1 VTRPSLT
8 RQAGAL
14 ASGSFATQLLSV
26 ALLVALA
33 RLVSKPELGG
43 YQQLALIYGILQ
55 PLLVG
60 GIPAALLYFVPRT
73 DDPAERRA
81 WLGHAYLLLGA
92 SGLAI
97 SVVFALAR
105 QPLADALGNPA
116 LAAPLLVYAPHPF
129 FAFIAAVA
137 STALVAVRRAGVAA
151 ALNAFAGIATLVTV
165 LVAVAIEPDT
175 THMAAGLVIGAAV
188 AAAVSTV
195 TVQRIVGISL
205 RRADAVRA
213 SRALLAYGLP
223 LALTGLA
230 GRLAWQFDRL
240 VVSREF
246 SAAVFAVYAVGA
258 VELPITAIV
267 QQSINAVLV
276 PALTERN
283 AAGDVGGM
291 VALWRR
297 AICRSSLVLLPV
309 FVFFMLTAAELI
321 RLLFGSAYESSTSVF
336 RIYLLLVPIR
346 VATYGIITQAIGR
359 TTINLVGSI
368 LLLVLNAIFVLA
380 LVGPL
385 GLNGPAL
392 GTVLATTG
400 LAIYYLVRLRSVLGV
415 GIGAL
420 FPWAPLAAN
429 LGLSALAGVPVVLL
443 MIAGAGGVLLLVA
456 GGALYGLAY
465 IGLLLATR
473 RLDAREI
480 EWGARLL
487 HALGLRWR
495 LSPGP

>member
-1 VTRPSLT
+1 MTRPSLT

-14 ASGSFATQLLSV
+14 ASGSFATQFLSV
-26 ALLVALA
+26 VLLVALA

-73 DDPAERRA
+73 HAHAERRA
-81 WLGHAYLLLGA
+81 WLGHAYLLLGV

-97 SVVFALAR
+97 SLAFALAR
-105 QPLADALGNPA
+105 QPLADALGNPE
-116 LAAPLLVYAPHPF
+116 LAGPLLVYAPHPF

-151 ALNAFAGIATLVTV
+151 ALNALSGVATLAAVI
-165 LVAVAIEPDT
+165 VAVSIEPDT
-175 THMAAGLVIGAAV
+175 AHMAAGLVI
-188 AAAVSTV
+188 AAATTAVVSTI

-240 VVSREF
+240 VVSRDF

-258 VELPITAIV
+258 VELPITAII

-276 PALTERN
+276 PALSERN

-297 AICRSSLVLLPV
+297 SIVRSSLVLLPA
-309 FVFFMLTAAELI
+309 FVFFMLTAGETI
-321 RLLFGSAYESSTSVF
+321 RLLFGSAFADSTSVF

-392 GTVLATTG
+392 GTVLATMG
-400 LAIYYLVRLRSVLGV
+400 LAVYYLVRLRSVLG
-415 GIGAL
+415 IGLRAL

-429 LGLSALAGVPVVLL
+429 LGLSALAGIPVALL
-443 MIAGAGGVLLLVA
+443 ILAGVDGLLVLVA
-456 GGALYGLAY
+456 GGALFTLAY
-465 IGLLLATR
+465 VGLLFATR
-473 RLDAREI
+473 RLDAQEI

-487 HALGLRWR
+487 HALVPRRR